1 MQLPGGTAAAV
12 ICGPLYTGGGLS
24 RDLRLAG
31 ISQLTCLQALLEAAL
46 PPAAGPTH
54 TLDLPGE
61 LDVPPAAATVAPG
74 SAAASRLVELRELR
88 LGSGAPGT
96 SVLLVL
102 EALLPC
108 CVNHLT
114 CLTLRG
120 EVGAQLPS
128 CVVELHGLRSLTFLP
143 NHELT
148 RLPDGPYLSG
158 EPAAAC
164 G

>member
-1 MQLPGGTAAAV
+1 MQLPGGTAATV
-12 ICGPLYTGGGLS
+12 ICAPLYTPLGGLS
-24 RDLRLAG
+24 RDLCLAG

-46 PPAAGPTH
+46 PPAAGPIH
-54 TLDLPGE
+54 SLDLAGE
-61 LDVPPAAATVAPG
+61 LDVPPAAAVAPG
-74 SAAASRLVELRELR
+74 SAAASRLAELRELR

-114 CLTLRG
+114 CLTLHG

-128 CVVELHGLRSLTFLP
+128 CVVELGGLRSLTFLP